1 MNLEDYTPEMLHRRI
16 DRLENEI
23 EYYRNELKSQIELT
37 NMWMHRVRKDNNST
51 CALVTRRA
59 NRD

>member
-16 DRLENEI
+16 ERLENEI

-37 NMWMHRVRKDNNST
+37 NMWMYRVRKDNNST

>member
-1 MNLEDYTPEMLHRRI
+1 MSLENFTPEMLHRRI

-23 EYYRNELKSQIELT
+23 EYYRQELKAQIELT
-37 NMWMHRVRKDNNST
+37 NMWMNRVRTDNNTT

-59 NRD
+59 NRG

>member
-16 DRLENEI
+16 ERLENEI
-23 EYYRNELKSQIELT
+23 EYYRNELKSQIGLT
-37 NMWMHRVRKDNNST
+37 NMWMTLSKMERDHT
-51 CALVTRRA
+51 CALVKRRA